1 MQDVAYAITK
11 LKYDSGKT
19 KTLSHAILAA
29 KYSHVIASDIFRDA
43 TRANLKPCLKELCL
57 DYWSNWNQQHSLA
70 GLDDITADG
79 MNSFSILE
87 KVINLYLK
95 DKNLVIYLRKENI
108 LKIQYPVNCED
119 ENSSFITHNLI
130 LSLFDITN
138 QLLVSSESNTVNS
151 SGSWHSTKES

>member
-1 MQDVAYAITK
+1 
-11 LKYDSGKT
+11 
-19 KTLSHAILAA
+19 
-29 KYSHVIASDIFRDA
+29 
-43 TRANLKPCLKELCL
+43 
-57 DYWSNWNQQHSLA
+57 
-70 GLDDITADG
+70 

-130 LSLFDITN
+130 LSLFDIAN

-151 SGSWHSTKES
+151 SGS